1 MPPTVHRYT
10 AVYRRPHTGGRVSH
24 EFTLILSECVSL
36 CASRHARRRSR
47 EQLAI
52 RAISDI
58 TIIIIAIAVVPVL
71 LAQIRINLG
80 AAVIT
85 RVLLAAV
92 AMVVRV
98 HVMQQRLSS
107 GPVLVLVHVTI
118 LLVLRE
124 CQSHASVRPR
134 RSSVEQAV
142 RVQGTTQLL
151 QALLLKALMG

>member
-10 AVYRRPHTGGRVSH
+10 VVYRGPHTGGRVSH

-36 CASRHARRRSR
+36 CASRHAHRRSG

-58 TIIIIAIAVVPVL
+58 TIIIIAVVPVL
-71 LAQIRINLG
+71 LAQIMISLE

-107 GPVLVLVHVTI
+107 SPVLVFVHVTI

-124 CQSHASVRPR
+124 CQSHAAVRPR